1 MALGGR
7 AWVSAALEN
16 PDETDAPDE
25 TRPLVPFVLAAG
37 GRDMLISCPGA
48 DESPPPSSGV
58 GSPPGGTTTPP
69 APPLVSP
76 PGANGGV
83 PLCSGDVDGAG
94 LPTLGAPPEL
104 WVGPGVGAGDGTD
117 VELGTVGGGTATGGV
132 PLDCPPGIGVFV
144 DGDVGVQLWSGED
157 AGSLGVDGG
166 AEDPDSVT
174 VGCSLGVG
182 STVSD
187 EVGVGDGSLAE
198 GAGSKLDDGGAG
210 GVDGALVMG
219 GSVDEGGAVVE
230 GCVEDCVEGS
240 GVDDG
245 GALAEVAG
253 REGFV
258 GGRYTDVPA
267 GFDGRL
273 FDLELGGRAGE
284 LGELSDVVPDVGAG
298 SG

>member
-1 MALGGR
+1 
-7 AWVSAALEN
+7 
-16 PDETDAPDE
+16 
-25 TRPLVPFVLAAG
+25 
-37 GRDMLISCPGA
+37 
-48 DESPPPSSGV
+48 
-58 GSPPGGTTTPP
+58 
-69 APPLVSP
+69 LVSP

-104 WVGPGVGAGDGTD
+104 WVGPGVGAADGTD
-117 VELGTVGGGTATGGV
+117 VELGTVGAGTATGGV
-132 PLDCPPGIGVFV
+132 PLECPPAIGVFV
-144 DGDVGVQLWSGED
+144 DGDVGVQVWSGED

-198 GAGSKLDDGGAG
+198 GAGSKLGDDGGAG

-230 GCVEDCVEGS
+230 GCVEACVEGS

-258 GGRYTDVPA
+258 GGRYTEVPG
-267 GFDGRL
+267 GFDRCL
-273 FDLELGGRAGE
+273 FDLELGGRARE

>member
-1 MALGGR
+1 MT
-7 AWVSAALEN
+7 VS
-16 PDETDAPDE
+16 
-25 TRPLVPFVLAAG
+25 RRV
-37 GRDMLISCPGA
+37 R
-48 DESPPPSSGV
+48 GV
-58 GSPPGGTTTPP
+58 GSTPGSATPPP

-132 PLDCPPGIGVFV
+132 PLECPPGI
-144 DGDVGVQLWSGED
+144 GDVGVQLWSGED

-166 AEDPDSVT
+166 GEDPDSVT

-182 STVSD
+182 PTVSD
-187 EVGVGDGSLAE
+187 EVGVGHGSLAE
-198 GAGSKLDDGGAG
+198 GAGSKFDDGGGAG
-210 GVDGALVMG
+210 GLDGASVMG

-230 GCVEDCVEGS
+230 GCAEACVEGS

-253 REGFV
+253 RGGFV
-258 GGRYTDVPA
+258 GGRCTDVPA

-273 FDLELGGRAGE
+273 SDLELGGRAGA
-284 LGELSDVVPDVGAG
+284 LGELSDVVPDVGDG

>member
-1 MALGGR
+1 MALRGR
-7 AWVSAALEN
+7 ACVSAALEN
-16 PDETDAPDE
+16 PDETGAAEE

-37 GRDMLISCPGA
+37 GRDMLISCSGA
-48 DESPPPSSGV
+48 DDSPPPRGV
-58 GSPPGGTTTPP
+58 GSTPGSATPPP

-94 LPTLGAPPEL
+94 LPTLGAPPEVR
-104 WVGPGVGAGDGTD
+104 VGPGVGAGDGTD
-117 VELGTVGGGTATGGV
+117 VELGTVGGGTSTGGV
-132 PLDCPPGIGVFV
+132 PLECPPGIGVFV

-157 AGSLGVDGG
+157 AGPLGVDGG
-166 AEDPDSVT
+166 GEDPDSVT

-187 EVGVGDGSLAE
+187 EVGVGHGSLAE
-198 GAGSKLDDGGAG
+198 GDGSKLDGGGAG

-230 GCVEDCVEGS
+230 GCVEACVEGS

-253 REGFV
+253 RGGFV

-267 GFDGRL
+267 GFDGRSS
-273 FDLELGGRAGE
+273 DLELGGQAG
-284 LGELSDVVPDVGAG
+284 
-298 SG
+298 